1 MLLHFA
7 RVQFTLQMEDIQ
19 FNIMVTIFAS
29 ERLKEI
35 YPRLQNFVEQ
45 ELYPIEME
53 LLHMPFNKA
62 AIILQEKRVKA
73 KQQGLWAPYL
83 AEADGG
89 LGLTMIEF
97 AQLSELLATTP
108 FGHYTLN
115 CQAPDIGNIELMHK
129 HASQALK
136 EKYLYPLMKGEIRS
150 CFSMT
155 EPEYAGSNPVSMGTT
170 AILDGGEYII
180 NGHKWF
186 TTAADGAGFAIVMA
200 NTNSNASPYE
210 RASMIIVPRET
221 KGFHLKRNI
230 SVMGEAG
237 EGYLSHGE
245 IVYTNC
251 RVPASNLIGKEGE
264 GFLLAQERLGPG
276 RIHHCMRW
284 IGICERAFQLMCTRA
299 ICRDMGDGT
308 NLAQKQTI
316 QNWIAESRA
325 EINAAR
331 YMVLHA
337 AHKMDAEGSKAARNE
352 ISAIKFF
359 VADILMKVLDRAI
372 QTHGALG
379 ITDDT
384 LLSFW
389 YRHERGARIY
399 DGPDE
404 VHKSS
409 LARSILKEY
418 GIKK

>member
-1 MLLHFA
+1 
-7 RVQFTLQMEDIQ
+7 
-19 FNIMVTIFAS
+19 MVSIFSS
-29 ERLKEI
+29 ERLNEI
-35 YPRLQNFVEQ
+35 YPKVRTFVEQ

-53 LLHMPFNKA
+53 LLRLPFNKA
-62 AIILQEKRVKA
+62 AVILQKKREKA
-73 KQQGLWAPYL
+73 KLVGLWAPYL
-83 AEADGG
+83 PEKDGG
-89 LGLTMIEF
+89 LGLNMIEF
-97 AQLSELLATTP
+97 AQVSELMATTP
-108 FGHYTLN
+108 FGHYVFN

-129 HASQALK
+129 HAGAELK
-136 EKYLYPLMKGEIRS
+136 EKYLKPLMSGDIRS

-155 EPEYAGSNPVSMGTT
+155 EPEFAGSNPVNMGTT
-170 AILDGGEYII
+170 AQRDGQDYII

-200 NTNSNASPYE
+200 NTNNNASLYE
-210 RASMIIVPRET
+210 RASMIIVPT
-221 KGFHLKRNI
+221 NTNGFHLKRNI
-230 SVMGEAG
+230 PVMGESG

-245 IVYTNC
+245 IEYINC
-251 RVPASNLIGKEGE
+251 RVPASNLIGKEGS

-284 IGICERAFQLMCTRA
+284 VGICERAFQLMCKRA
-299 ICRDMGDGT
+299 VERDMGDGSR
-308 NLAQKQTI
+308 LGQKQTI

-331 YMVLHA
+331 FMVLHA
-337 AHKMDAEGSKAARNE
+337 AHKMDTDGNKAARNE
-352 ISAIKFF
+352 ISVIKFF

-372 QTHGALG
+372 QSHGALG
-379 ITDDT
+379 ITDET

-409 LARSILKEY
+409 VAKAILKEY
-418 GIKK
+418 GLKF

>member
-7 RVQFTLQMEDIQ
+7 PAQFTQPMEDIQ
-19 FNIMVTIFAS
+19 FNFMVNIFAT
-29 ERLKEI
+29 ERLREI
-35 YPRLQNFVEQ
+35 YPQVKYFVEQ

-53 LLHMPFNKA
+53 LLHMPFHKA

-83 AEADGG
+83 SKADGG

-97 AQLSELLATTP
+97 AQISELMAATP
-108 FGHYTLN
+108 FGHYVFN

-129 HASQALK
+129 HASTSLK
-136 EKYLYPLMKGEIRS
+136 EKYLQPLMKGEIRS

-155 EPEYAGSNPVSMGTT
+155 EPEYAGSNPVNMGTK
-170 AILDGGEYII
+170 AVLEGDEYII

-186 TTAADGAGFAIVMA
+186 TTAADGAIFAIVMA

-210 RASMIIVPRET
+210 RASMIIVPTDT

-284 IGICERAFQLMCTRA
+284 IGICERAFQMMCKRA
-299 ICRDMGDGT
+299 VERDMGDGT
-308 NLAQKQTI
+308 KLAQKQTI

-331 YMVLHA
+331 FMVLHA
-337 AHKMDAEGSKAARNE
+337 AHKMDAEGSKAAKNE

-409 LARSILKEY
+409 LAKSILKEY
-418 GIKK
+418 RFKK

>member
-1 MLLHFA
+1 M
-7 RVQFTLQMEDIQ
+7 VDIQ
-19 FNIMVTIFAS
+19 FNFMVNIFAS

-35 YPRLQNFVEQ
+35 YPQIKTFIEQ
-45 ELYPIEME
+45 ELHPVEME
-53 LLHMPFNKA
+53 LLHLPFNEA
-62 AIILQEKRVKA
+62 AKVLQMKREKVKQA
-73 KQQGLWAPYL
+73 GLWAPYL
-83 AEADGG
+83 SVQDGG
-89 LGLTMIEF
+89 LGLSMIEF
-97 AQLSELLATTP
+97 AQVSELMATTP
-108 FGHYTLN
+108 FGHFVFN

-129 HASQALK
+129 HASSELK
-136 EKYLYPLMKGEIRS
+136 EKYLNPLMKGEIRS

-155 EPEYAGSNPVSMGTT
+155 EPAYAGSNPVNMGTA
-170 AILDGGEYII
+170 AIREGDEYVI

-186 TTAADGAGFAIVMA
+186 TTAADGATFAIVMA
-200 NTNSNASPYE
+200 NTNNNASKYE
-210 RASMIIVPRET
+210 RASMILVPTDT

-237 EGYLSHGE
+237 EGWLSHGE
-245 IVYTNC
+245 IIYTNC
-251 RVPASNLIGKEGE
+251 RVPVSNLIGKEGE

-284 IGICERAFQLMCTRA
+284 IGICERAFHMMCTRA
-299 ICRDMGDGT
+299 VNRDMGNDT
-308 NLAQKQTI
+308 KLAQKQTI

-331 YMVLHA
+331 FMVLHA
-337 AHKMDAEGSKAARNE
+337 AHKMDAQGSKAAKNE
-352 ISAIKFF
+352 IAAIKFF

-372 QTHGALG
+372 QTYGAAGL
-379 ITDDT
+379 TDDT

-409 LARSILKEY
+409 LAKSILKEY
-418 GIKK
+418 GFKM

>member
-1 MLLHFA
+1 
-7 RVQFTLQMEDIQ
+7 
-19 FNIMVTIFAS
+19 MVNIFAT

-35 YPRLQNFVEQ
+35 YPQVKNFVEQ

-73 KQQGLWAPYL
+73 KHQGLWAPYL
-83 AEADGG
+83 SKEDGG

-97 AQLSELLATTP
+97 AQVSELMATTP
-108 FGHYTLN
+108 FGHYVFN

-129 HASQALK
+129 HASPALK
-136 EKYLYPLMKGEIRS
+136 EKYLQPLMKGEIRS

-155 EPEYAGSNPVSMGTT
+155 EPEYAGSNPVNMGTT
-170 AILDGGEYII
+170 AVLEGDEYII

-186 TTAADGAGFAIVMA
+186 TSAADGASFAIVMA

-210 RASMIIVPRET
+210 RASMIVVPTDT

-251 RVPASNLIGKEGE
+251 RVPVFNLIGKEGA

-284 IGICERAFQLMCTRA
+284 IGICERAFQLMCKRA
-299 ICRDMGDGT
+299 VERDMGDGT
-308 NLAQKQTI
+308 KLAQKQTI

-337 AHKMDAEGSKAARNE
+337 AHKMDAEGSKSAKNE
-352 ISAIKFF
+352 ISTIKFF

-409 LARSILKEY
+409 LAKSILKEY
-418 GIKK
+418 GFKK

>member
-1 MLLHFA
+1 
-7 RVQFTLQMEDIQ
+7 MEDIQ
-19 FNIMVTIFAS
+19 FNIMVNIFAT
-29 ERLKEI
+29 ERLKAI
-35 YPRLQNFVEQ
+35 YPEVKKFVEQ

-83 AEADGG
+83 SEKDEGS
-89 LGLTMIEF
+89 GLTMIEF
-97 AQLSELLATTP
+97 AQVSEILATTP
-108 FGHYTLN
+108 FGHYVFN

-129 HASQALK
+129 HASSELK
-136 EKYLYPLMKGEIRS
+136 EKYLQPLMKGEIRS

-155 EPEYAGSNPVSMGTT
+155 EPEYAGSNPVNMGTT
-170 AILDGGEYII
+170 AILKDGEYII

-186 TTAADGAGFAIVMA
+186 TTAADGANFAIVMA
-200 NTNSNASPYE
+200 NTNSNTSPYE
-210 RASMIIVPRET
+210 RASMILVPTDTE
-221 KGFHLKRNI
+221 GFHLKRNI
-230 SVMGEAG
+230 SIMGEAG

-245 IVYTNC
+245 IEYTNC
-251 RVPASNLIGKEGE
+251 KVPVTNLIGNEGE

-284 IGICERAFQLMCTRA
+284 IGICERAFSMMCKRA
-299 ICRDMGDGT
+299 VERDMGNGT
-308 NLAQKQTI
+308 KLAEKQTI

-331 YMVLHA
+331 FMVLHA
-337 AHKMDAEGSKAARNE
+337 AQKIDTEGSKAAKNE
-352 ISAIKFF
+352 ISAIKFY

-379 ITDDT
+379 LTDDI

-404 VHKSS
+404 VHKAS
-409 LARSILKEY
+409 LAKSILREY
-418 GIKK
+418 GFKK

>member
-1 MLLHFA
+1 
-7 RVQFTLQMEDIQ
+7 
-19 FNIMVTIFAS
+19 MVSIFSS
-29 ERLKEI
+29 ERLNEI
-35 YPRLQNFVEQ
+35 YPKVRTFVEQ

-53 LLHMPFNKA
+53 LLRLPFNKA
-62 AIILQEKRVKA
+62 AVILQEKREKA
-73 KQQGLWAPYL
+73 KQVGLWAPYL
-83 AEADGG
+83 PELEGG
-89 LGLTMIEF
+89 LGLNMIEF
-97 AQLSELLATTP
+97 AQVSELMATTP
-108 FGHYTLN
+108 FGHYVFN

-129 HASQALK
+129 HARAELK
-136 EKYLYPLMKGEIRS
+136 EKYLQPLMRGDIRS

-155 EPEYAGSNPVSMGTT
+155 EPEFAGSNPVNMGTT
-170 AILDGGEYII
+170 AIREGVEYVI

-186 TTAADGAGFAIVMA
+186 TTAADGASFAIVMA
-200 NTNSNASPYE
+200 NTNNNASLYE
-210 RASMIIVPRET
+210 RASMIIVPTNT

-230 SVMGEAG
+230 SVMGETG
-237 EGYLSHGE
+237 EGYHSHGE
-245 IVYTNC
+245 IEYINC
-251 RVPASNLIGKEGE
+251 RVPASNLIGKEGS

-284 IGICERAFQLMCTRA
+284 VGICERAFQLMCKRA
-299 ICRDMGDGT
+299 VERDMGDGSK
-308 NLAQKQTI
+308 LGQKQTI

-331 YMVLHA
+331 LMVLHA
-337 AHKMDAEGSKAARNE
+337 AHKMDTEGNKAARNE
-352 ISAIKFF
+352 ISVIKFF

-372 QTHGALG
+372 QSHGALG

-409 LARSILKEY
+409 VAKAILKEY
-418 GIKK
+418 GLKI

>member
-1 MLLHFA
+1 MFA
-7 RVQFTLQMEDIQ
+7 TD
-19 FNIMVTIFAS
+19 
-29 ERLKEI
+29 RLKDI
-35 YPRLQNFVEQ
+35 YPKLKNFIEQ
-45 ELYPIEME
+45 ELYPVEMA

-62 AIILQEKRVKA
+62 ALILEPMRTKA

-83 AEADGG
+83 SVQDGG

-97 AQLSELLATTP
+97 AQLSELMATTP
-108 FGHYTLN
+108 FGHYVFN
-115 CQAPDIGNIELMHK
+115 CQAPDIGNIELLHK
-129 HASQALK
+129 QASPALK
-136 EKYLYPLMKGEIRS
+136 EKYLHPLMQGEIRS

-155 EPEYAGSNPVSMGTT
+155 EPEYAGSNPVHMGTT
-170 AILDGGEYII
+170 AVLEGDDYII

-186 TTAADGAGFAIVMA
+186 TTAADGAAFAIVMA
-200 NTNSNASPYE
+200 NTNDQASKYE
-210 RASMIIVPRET
+210 KASMILVPT
-221 KGFHLKRNI
+221 DTSGFQLKRNI
-230 SVMGEAG
+230 SVMGETG
-237 EGYLSHGE
+237 EGWLSHGE
-245 IVYTNC
+245 IIYTNC
-251 RVPASNLIGKEGE
+251 RVPANHLIGKEGS

-299 ICRDMGDGT
+299 VERDMGDGT
-308 NLAQKQTI
+308 KLGQKQSI

-331 YMVLHA
+331 FMVLHV
-337 AHKMDAEGSKAARNE
+337 AHKLDEEGAKAAKHD
-352 ISAIKFF
+352 ISTIKFF

-379 ITDDT
+379 VTDDT

-409 LARSILKEY
+409 LARSILKGY
-418 GIKK
+418 GLNYNNLV

>member
-1 MLLHFA
+1 
-7 RVQFTLQMEDIQ
+7 
-19 FNIMVTIFAS
+19 MVSIFSS

-35 YPRLQNFVEQ
+35 YPKVKIFVEQ
-45 ELYPIEME
+45 ELFPIEME
-53 LLHMPFNKA
+53 LLSLPFNKA
-62 AIILQEKRVKA
+62 AVILQEKREKA
-73 KQQGLWAPYL
+73 KQVGLWAPYL
-83 AEADGG
+83 PEQYGG
-89 LGLTMIEF
+89 LGLSMIEF
-97 AQLSELLATTP
+97 AQVSELMATTP
-108 FGHYTLN
+108 FGHYVFN
-115 CQAPDIGNIELMHK
+115 CQAPDIGNMELMHK
-129 HASQALK
+129 HAGAELK
-136 EKYLYPLMKGEIRS
+136 EKFLQPLMKGDIRS

-155 EPEYAGSNPVSMGTT
+155 EPEYAGSNPVNMGTT
-170 AILDGGEYII
+170 ALREGDEYVI

-186 TTAADGAGFAIVMA
+186 TTAADGASFAIVMA
-200 NTNSNASPYE
+200 NTNNNASLYE
-210 RASMIIVPRET
+210 RASMIIVPTNTE
-221 KGFHLKRNI
+221 GFHLKRNI

-237 EGYLSHGE
+237 EGYHSHGE
-245 IVYTNC
+245 IEYINC
-251 RVPASNLIGKEGE
+251 RVPAANLIGKEGS

-284 IGICERAFQLMCTRA
+284 VGICERAFQLMCKRA
-299 ICRDMGDGT
+299 VERDMGDGSK
-308 NLAQKQTI
+308 LGQKQTI

-337 AHKMDAEGSKAARNE
+337 AHKMDTDGNKAARNE

-372 QTHGALG
+372 QSHGALG

-404 VHKSS
+404 VHKTSV
-409 LARSILKEY
+409 AKAILKEY
-418 GIKK
+418 GLKI

>member
-1 MLLHFA
+1 
-7 RVQFTLQMEDIQ
+7 
-19 FNIMVTIFAS
+19 MVSIFSS
-29 ERLKEI
+29 ERLNEI
-35 YPRLQNFVEQ
+35 YPKVRTFVEQ

-53 LLHMPFNKA
+53 LLRLPFNKA
-62 AIILQEKRVKA
+62 AVILQEKREKA
-73 KQQGLWAPYL
+73 KQVGLWAPYL
-83 AEADGG
+83 PMKDGG
-89 LGLTMIEF
+89 LGLNMLEF
-97 AQLSELLATTP
+97 AQVSELMATTP
-108 FGHYTLN
+108 FGHYVFN

-129 HASQALK
+129 HARAELK
-136 EKYLYPLMKGEIRS
+136 EKYLQPLMRGDIRS

-155 EPEYAGSNPVSMGTT
+155 EPEFAGSNPVNMGTT
-170 AILDGGEYII
+170 AIRDGDEYVI

-186 TTAADGAGFAIVMA
+186 TTAADGASFAIVMA
-200 NTNSNASPYE
+200 NTNNNASLYE
-210 RASMIIVPRET
+210 RASMIIVPTNT

-230 SVMGEAG
+230 SVMGETG
-237 EGYLSHGE
+237 QGYHSHGE
-245 IVYTNC
+245 IEYINC
-251 RVPASNLIGKEGE
+251 RVPASNLIGKEGI

-284 IGICERAFQLMCTRA
+284 VGICERAFQLMCKRA
-299 ICRDMGDGT
+299 VERDMGDGSK
-308 NLAQKQTI
+308 LGQKQTI

-331 YMVLHA
+331 FMVLHA
-337 AHKMDAEGSKAARNE
+337 AHKMDTEGNKAARNE
-352 ISAIKFF
+352 ISVIKFF

-372 QTHGALG
+372 QSHGALG

-409 LARSILKEY
+409 VAKAILKEY
-418 GIKK
+418 GLKI

>member
-1 MLLHFA
+1 M
-7 RVQFTLQMEDIQ
+7 VNIFTTD
-19 FNIMVTIFAS
+19 
-29 ERLKEI
+29 RLKEF
-35 YPRLQNFVEQ
+35 YPRIKKFVED
-45 ELYPIEME
+45 ELYPAEME
-53 LLHMPFNKA
+53 LLHLPFNKA
-62 AIILQEKRVKA
+62 ATILNEKREKA

-83 AEADGG
+83 SEKDGG

-97 AQLSELLATTP
+97 AQVSELLATTP

-129 HASQALK
+129 HASPALK
-136 EKYLYPLMKGEIRS
+136 EKYLHPLMKGEIRS

-155 EPEYAGSNPVSMGTT
+155 EPEFAGSNPINMGTT
-170 AILDGGEYII
+170 ATLEGNEYII

-186 TTAADGAGFAIVMA
+186 TTAADGASFAIVMA
-200 NTNSNASPYE
+200 NTNSNASVYE
-210 RASMIIVPRET
+210 RASMIIVPTDT

-230 SVMGEAG
+230 SIMGEAG

-245 IVYTNC
+245 IEYINC
-251 RVPASNLIGKEGE
+251 RVPATNLIGKEGS
-264 GFLLAQERLGPG
+264 GFLLAQARLGPG

-284 IGICERAFQLMCTRA
+284 IGICERAFHLMCKRA
-299 ICRDMGDGT
+299 AERNMGDGT
-308 NLAQKQTI
+308 LLGQKQTI

-331 YMVLHA
+331 FMVLHV
-337 AHKMDAEGSKAARNE
+337 AEKLDKEGAKAAKHD
-352 ISAIKFF
+352 ISTIKFF
-359 VADILMKVLDRAI
+359 VADILMKVLDRSI

-379 ITDDT
+379 LTDDT

-404 VHKSS
+404 VHKTS
-409 LARSILKEY
+409 LAKSILKEY
-418 GIKK
+418 GLKI